1 MRIRNPKAR
10 DMWMQYLES
19 IGEDINTTKKISTAW
34 YFSNNQETAKKLA
47 QLVKEGVKKA
57 TASLKYWYKVAGEP
71 LPKAGDFS
79 VVTDYHG
86 EPQCV
91 IKTTKITIIPF
102 NKVTD
107 NFAFLE
113 GEGDKTLEYW
123 KQVHKV
129 FFIKELKEIGEEFSE
144 DMEVVCEE
152 FELVYK

>member
-1 MRIRNPKAR
+1 MTIRNSKAR
-10 DMWMQYLES
+10 DMWIQYLKS

-34 YFSNNQETAKKLA
+34 YFSDNQETAKKLA
-47 QLVKEGVKKA
+47 ELVKDGVKKA
-57 TASLKYWYKVAGEP
+57 TASLMYWYKVAGEP
-71 LPKAGDFS
+71 LPKEGEFS
-79 VVTDYHG
+79 VITDYLG

-91 IKTTKITIIPF
+91 IKTTKITIISF

-123 KQVHKV
+123 KDVHNM
-129 FFIKELKEIGEEFSE
+129 FFTKELKEIGKEFSE